1 MYKTVDRKL
10 TIKNGG
16 DKNSSDL
23 VLRRGFTFACDVPK
37 RIRNV
42 VNVGNI
48 EIKEYMY
55 KICFEVVQGIFF
67 CHIFLGLIIV
77 LKRKL
82 VRILKKG
89 LKITFINPNTEEQ
102 IVQAMAGVLAYN
114 LAENDDK
121 VIFDYKN
128 SSSYQNSHSIEEEEL

>member
-1 MYKTVDRKL
+1 MLWSCSRY
-10 TIKNGG
+10 
-16 DKNSSDL
+16 
-23 VLRRGFTFACDVPK
+23 
-37 RIRNV
+37 
-42 VNVGNI
+42 
-48 EIKEYMY
+48 
-55 KICFEVVQGIFF
+55 
-67 CHIFLGLIIV
+67 IFLSYFFGLIIV

-102 IVQAMAGVLAYN
+102 IVQAKAGVLAYN

-128 SSSYQNSHSIEEEEL
+128 SSSYQNSHSIEEEELKM

>member
-1 MYKTVDRKL
+1 
-10 TIKNGG
+10 
-16 DKNSSDL
+16 
-23 VLRRGFTFACDVPK
+23 
-37 RIRNV
+37 
-42 VNVGNI
+42 
-48 EIKEYMY
+48 MY

-67 CHIFLGLIIV
+67 CHIFFGLIIV
-77 LKRKL
+77 LKRKQ

-102 IVQAMAGVLAYN
+102 IVQVMAGVLAYN

-128 SSSYQNSHSIEEEEL
+128 SSSYQNYHSIEEEELER